1 VAVNLLNLLQNEFSG
16 DVVSKVASL
25 IGEPPAKTQ
34 TAVASAIP
42 AIIGALTQRAA
53 TPQGAGDL
61 FGMLQRGGFD
71 GSMFGSLASVLGR
84 SSGAADLTKIGGPL
98 LASLFGS
105 RQSGVANWLGS
116 AAGISQQSSSSLL
129 SMLAPFAM
137 NFLGKQLT
145 SGGGFNLSALTSLLG
160 GQASFLGSAAPAGL
174 ANALG
179 LGSFSELTGAAARRV
194 EQTATQAASTG
205 MGWLKWALPL
215 LALIV
220 VFAAWRSCRTAPE
233 VTSNLPSAAEVKGAA
248 TAAKDAAATVAT
260 EAGHA
265 AAAAWA
271 KLGAFVKRSLPDGI
285 ELNIPENGIE
295 WNLLAFIQDATR
307 AVDDKTW
314 FSFDRLEF
322 ETGSAVLKPSSREQ
336 LSNIAAILKA
346 YPNVQ
351 IKVGGYTD
359 NTGDKAANLAL
370 STDRAVNTMKELVAL
385 GVAATRMSA
394 EGFGDQHPVA
404 SNDTEDGRQRNRR
417 IDIRVT
423 KK

>member
-1 VAVNLLNLLQNEFSG
+1 MAVNLLSLLQNEFSG

-25 IGEPPAKTQ
+25 LGEPPAKTQ
-34 TAVASAIP
+34 SAVASAIP
-42 AIIGALTQRAA
+42 AVIGALTQRAS

-61 FGMLQRGGFD
+61 FGMLQKGGFD
-71 GSMFGSLASVLGR
+71 GNMFGSLASVLGK
-84 SSGAADLTKIGGPL
+84 SNGATDLMKLGGPL

-105 RQSGVANWLGS
+105 RQTGLINWLAS
-116 AAGISQQSSSSLL
+116 AAGISQQSSTSLMSL
-129 SMLAPFAM
+129 VAPFAL
-137 NFLGKQLT
+137 NFIGKQAA
-145 SGGGFNLSALTSLLG
+145 SSGGFNLSSLTSLLG
-160 GQASFLGSAAPAGL
+160 GQASYLGNAPAGL
-174 ANALG
+174 ASALG
-179 LGSFSELTGAAARRV
+179 LGSFSELGGAAARRV

-205 MGWLKWALPL
+205 MGWLKWLLPL
-215 LALIV
+215 LAILALFAIV
-220 VFAAWRSCRTAPE
+220 RSCRTTAPD
-233 VTSNLPSAAEVKGAA
+233 VTANLPSATDVKDAA
-248 TAAKDAAATVAT
+248 TAAKDAAATAAT

-285 ELNIPENGIE
+285 ELDIPENGIE
-295 WNLLAFIQDATR
+295 WNLLAFIQDAAR
-307 AVDDKTW
+307 PVDDKTW

-346 YPNVQ
+346 YPNVDVK
-351 IKVGGYTD
+351 IGGYTD
-359 NTGDKAANLAL
+359 NTGDKAANMAL
-370 STDRAVNTMKELVAL
+370 SADRAVNTMKELVSL

-394 EGFGDQHPVA
+394 EGYGDQFPVA
-404 SNDTEDGRQRNRR
+404 SNDTEEGRQRNRR